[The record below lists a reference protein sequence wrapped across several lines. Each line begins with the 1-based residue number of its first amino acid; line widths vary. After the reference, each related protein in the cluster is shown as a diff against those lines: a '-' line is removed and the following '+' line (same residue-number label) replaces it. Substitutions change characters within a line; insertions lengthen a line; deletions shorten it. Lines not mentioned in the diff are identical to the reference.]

1 MFFVWQ
7 EVEEKAPVLMR
18 QKEEYE
24 HAVKTVENM
33 SSKMEENVRVGFSSP
48 ITLGW
53 ELKNGF
59 DWVLGPRNPG
69 FKSKININRI
79 LSLITKLPFLNNS

>member
-1 MFFVWQ
+1 M
-7 EVEEKAPVLMR
+7 EEKAPVLMR

-59 DWVLGPRNPG
+59 D
-69 FKSKININRI
+69 
-79 LSLITKLPFLNNS
+79 